1 MKQQVPPIVSLWVD
15 PSEVLVVQV
24 VFSAVPTCLGDNGS
38 AMRRYVQLVGA
49 AALLGIHVDGVAQLG
64 DHYALFESAVG
75 PL

>member
-1 MKQQVPPIVSLWVD
+1 MWSSLGQCKRPGRVGAT
-15 PSEVLVVQV
+15 SSSY
-24 VFSAVPTCLGDNGS
+24 SA
-38 AMRRYVQLVGA
+38 VQLVGA